1 MNARSPFATA
11 ALQLVRD
18 DQTPSPNVK
27 LKCRVCRSML
37 RSEEGDDLVIQVCA
51 FCESTPDGKRLRA
64 PSATAKGPTT
74 SPAAQAT
81 REFTPAEK
89 SMIQKMHRFTSAS
102 ELLGILNERLS
113 FDLGSAAVPY
123 RLEQVNREINEL
135 AVPAPVSGRDWVGM
149 RKLINQARRD
159 GVLPLINE
167 QVINDFAVVFS
178 LNTRQVLALKD
189 VLLQQ
194 NEEEES

>member
-1 MNARSPFATA
+1 MNARSPFEIA
-11 ALQLVRD
+11 AMQLVKED
-18 DQTPSPNVK
+18 PPPSHGAK

-37 RSEEGDDLVIQVCA
+37 RAEEGDDLVVQVCA
-51 FCESTPDGKRLRA
+51 FCAATPEGRRLHKVAESTGVA
-64 PSATAKGPTT
+64 AGAGGQTA
-74 SPAAQAT
+74 

-89 SMIQKMHRFTSAS
+89 SLIQRMHRFTSAS

-113 FDLGSAAVPY
+113 FDLGAAAVPY
-123 RLEQVNREINEL
+123 RLEQVSREISQL
-135 AVPAPVSGRDWVGM
+135 TVPAPVSGRDWVGM
-149 RKLINQARRD
+149 RKLISQARRD